1 MNNMNFINISEFE
14 EYRKEN
20 MKLPSEILFNKYL
33 SKIYT
38 NLIQRED
45 QINLNKLK
53 KISRESNNNK
63 QNEINLSLNI
73 FLEYIDIQEFIAQ
86 RIYKFLNKSEKSE
99 KLSKNDFCEG
109 LNHLYFGNIKDL
121 INFTFFLA
129 DYNNDGKI
137 FKTDMK
143 QILSYIPSLSEFSQK
158 NYIKQ
163 INKIIN
169 TFFDEKIKNDEIIYT
184 ETEQEINLEIF
195 SKYIMEY
202 NENNKNNEKQ
212 GEGNCDF
219 LNEYDFNAPFFYF
232 ISIISYIF
240 KNLPFNIKTVE
251 YFSNFTNKKKLKLS
265 NSSINKNNFELSREQ
280 KLLSTDIKSVTIK
293 NNTFFRSTIS
303 TTQKKNIN
311 NSNHFIK
318 EALPKIGKS
327 NLFSIKKSGSQIIL
341 KKTAQKSLYAN
352 TNQKSIQN
360 LSKSIGKY
368 EYIISKKKDLSDPNL
383 PMVKLNQKKFD
394 NALFRHTNKYNK
406 KKLSP
411 IGHDN
416 HDNLSN
422 STTKNTS
429 VLVLNKSNSNDIRE
443 KYINLRQKLP
453 SISINQKKYSPVIG
467 LERSL
472 KWEEEIKNNN
482 IEEPEEFMLC
492 EYSDNDDENRNSLC
506 GRESN
511 KSDNIFQLNEAYLYK
526 HNENDILQNNSL
538 EKYYTLIKE
547 KELLFF
553 SSEQKNE
560 LLDIWYINKSFI
572 STGKESIK
580 KQNYF
585 TINITYENNFIKKLF
600 FLNENVCQNFSL
612 SIKNAIKDYNFND
625 YYDLMNSVGEGHFG
639 KVYKCKDKKKGD
651 IFAAKI
657 IDKTKLKKK
666 DLDLIRQEKIIL
678 NLIKHENIIS
688 LKDYFEDKQNI
699 YFITEFYEGGDLLN
713 YMEEKQKMGEEISEK
728 NSARIIRK
736 IAQGISYLNFFGIV
750 HRDLKPE
757 NIMFSKPYN
766 FKTLKIIDLGVC
778 KILSYGEKA
787 KEPIGTNGYI
797 SPEIYLNKEYS
808 FKVDIWSLGVILY
821 LLITGGILPFDD
833 VDLDTKNL
841 AKKVC
846 YLQQEYPGEYFGKK
860 SKRLINLLD
869 KMLEKNEN
877 KRININNLMKDCW
890 FDLIKK

>member
-137 FKTDMK
+137 YKTDMK

-240 KNLPFNIKTVE
+240 KNLPFNKKTVE
-251 YFSNFTNKKKLKLS
+251 YFSNFTNKKKLKFS
-265 NSSINKNNFELSREQ
+265 ISSINKNNFELSREQ

>member
-38 NLIQRED
+38 NLVQREE

-137 FKTDMK
+137 YKTDMK

-251 YFSNFTNKKKLKLS
+251 YFSNFANKKKLKS
-265 NSSINKNNFELSREQ
+265 SISSINKNNFELSREQ

-429 VLVLNKSNSNDIRE
+429 VLVLNKSNSNEIRE

-453 SISINQKKYSPVIG
+453 SISVNQKKYSPIIG
-467 LERSL
+467 AERYNW
-472 KWEEEIKNNN
+472 KEEIKND

-492 EYSDNDDENRNSLC
+492 EYSDNDDENRNSSG
-506 GRESN
+506 GRDSN
-511 KSDNIFQLNEAYLYK
+511 KSDNIFQLSESYLYK
-526 HNENDILQNNSL
+526 YNENDTFLNSL
-538 EKYYTLIKE
+538 DKYYAIIKE

-553 SSEQKNE
+553 TSEQKTE
-560 LLDIWYINKSFI
+560 LLDLWYINKSYI
-572 STGKESIK
+572 STGKETIK
-580 KQNYF
+580 KKIYF
-585 TINITYENNFIKKLF
+585 TINITYENNFVKKLY
-600 FLNENVCQNFSL
+600 FLNENICQNFSL
-612 SIKNAIKDYNFND
+612 SIKNAIKDYNFLD
-625 YYDLMNSVGEGHFG
+625 YYDLMNSLGEGHFG
-639 KVYKCKDKKKGD
+639 KVYKCKNKKSGE
-651 IFAAKI
+651 IYAVKI
-657 IDKTKLKKK
+657 INKIILKPN
-666 DLDLIRQEKIIL
+666 DLALIKQEKIIL

-688 LKDYFEDKQNI
+688 LKDFFEDKQNI
-699 YFITEFYEGGDLLN
+699 YFITDFYEGGDLLS
-713 YMEEKQKMGEEISEK
+713 YMEEKQKSGEEISEK

-736 IAQGISYLNFFGIV
+736 IAQGISYLNFFGII

-757 NIMFSKPYN
+757 NIMFEKPCN
-766 FKTLKIIDLGVC
+766 FKTLKLIDLGVC

-787 KEPIGTNGYI
+787 KEAIGTNGYI
-797 SPEIYLNKEYS
+797 APEIYLNNEYS
-808 FKVDIWSLGVILY
+808 YKVDIWSLGVILY
-821 LLITGGILPFDD
+821 LLTTGGILPFDD

-846 YLQQEYPGEYFGKK
+846 YLQQDYPVEYFGNK

-877 KRININNLMKDCW
+877 KRININNLMKNCW
-890 FDLIKK
+890 FDIIKK